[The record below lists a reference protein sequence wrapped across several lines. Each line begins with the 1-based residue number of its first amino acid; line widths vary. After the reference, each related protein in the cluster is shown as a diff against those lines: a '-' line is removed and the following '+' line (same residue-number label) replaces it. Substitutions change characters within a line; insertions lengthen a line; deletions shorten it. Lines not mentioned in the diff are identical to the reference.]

1 MNMKMPSRFE
11 SKLEELHNNMLKLCS
26 LVEEVIGISIQAFV
40 KQDKKIAT
48 SVVGAEDEIS
58 KLVTIVESEALQ
70 ILLLQNPVASD
81 LRAVSTALRIVTD
94 MERIGKQARDICG
107 IVIHLAAQKYQKEQ
121 ITIPLMAERAKQM
134 VNKGIASYILR
145 DIKLAKEAIDMDDEM
160 DKMFAKARGNMIV
173 KIQET
178 PEYADQALYLLMV
191 AKYFEKIGDHA
202 VNIAEW
208 AIFSKT
214 GEKKNVKLI

>member
-1 MNMKMPSRFE
+1 MSMPSRFE
-11 SKLEELHNNMLKLCS
+11 SKLEQLHKNMLKLCS
-26 LVEEVIGISIQAFV
+26 LVENVIGISIEAFV
-40 KQDKKIAT
+40 KQDKKMAT
-48 SVVGAEDEIS
+48 SIVDADDEIS
-58 KLVTIVESEALQ
+58 KFVTVVESEALQ

-81 LRAVSTALRIVTD
+81 LRTVSTALRIVTD

-107 IVIHLAAQKYQKEQ
+107 IVIHLAAQKYQKQQ

-134 VNKGIASYILR
+134 VNGGIKSYIQR
-145 DIKLAKEAIDMDDEM
+145 DINLAKEVIAMDDEM

-208 AIFSKT
+208 AIFCKT
-214 GEKKNVKLI
+214 GEKKNVRLI

>member
-1 MNMKMPSRFE
+1 MKMPSRFE
-11 SKLEELHNNMLKLCS
+11 SKLEQLHSNMVKLCS
-26 LVEEVIGISIQAFV
+26 LVENVIGISIEAFV
-40 KQDKKIAT
+40 KQDKKMAT
-48 SVVGAEDEIS
+48 SIVDADDEIS
-58 KLVTIVESEALQ
+58 KFVTVVESEALQ

-81 LRAVSTALRIVTD
+81 LRTVSTALRIVTD

-107 IVIHLAAQKYQKEQ
+107 IVIHLAAQKYQKQQ

-134 VNKGIASYILR
+134 VNGGIKSYIQR
-145 DIKLAKEAIDMDDEM
+145 DINLAKEVIAMDDEM

-208 AIFSKT
+208 AIFCKT
-214 GEKKNVKLI
+214 GEKKNVRLI